1 MAASLIARSVSVSRG
16 PLIVL
21 DSVDLTLAPSRCVG
35 LIGPN
40 GVGKSTLLSTL
51 AGTVA
56 TDSGSVAL
64 TPPSANVGLLPQEP
78 GRSSDETVR
87 QFLARRTGVAA
98 AQHEL
103 DVTTQGLADGAA
115 GADDRYADALD
126 RWLALGAAD
135 FDPRVDEVW
144 ASLGLGARL
153 LDQPTATLSGG
164 EAARSSLASLLLSR
178 FDVVLLDE
186 PTNDLDH
193 NGLERLEQWV
203 LGLAAPVLVVSHDR
217 TFLERTVTDVVEID
231 HHTHTPRHLVLRRMG
246 SVPRRT

>member
-21 DSVDLTLAPSRCVG
+21 DSVDLTLTPGRHVG
-35 LIGPN
+35 LVGPN
-40 GVGKSTLLSTL
+40 GVGKSTLLAAL

-56 TDSGSVAL
+56 PDSGSVAL
-64 TPPSANVGLLPQEP
+64 NPPSANVGLLPQEP
-78 GRSSDETVR
+78 ARSPGETVR

-98 AQHEL
+98 AQQEL
-103 DVTTQGLADGAA
+103 DTTTQGLADGAT

-135 FDPRVDEVW
+135 FDARIDEVW

-153 LDQPTATLSGG
+153 VDQPTATLSGG

-193 NGLERLEQWV
+193 DGLERLEQWV
-203 LGLAAPVLVVSHDR
+203 LGLD
-217 TFLERTVTDVVEID
+217 
-231 HHTHTPRHLVLRRMG
+231 PRC
-246 SVPRRT
+246 